1 MSFTATSRVGRTTIP
16 PDAPISR
23 AVRGW
28 LLEAAARIIEAA
40 PQLTELDARIG
51 DGDHGINLGR
61 GMGIV
66 RDALAAPDASDN
78 PATMLRTSGRL
89 LISSVGGASG
99 PLYGTLFLD
108 AAEEL
113 GSSVDAAAL
122 ARAVR
127 RGAAGVG
134 RRGRSTVGQKTM
146 LDTLVPAGE
155 ALGAAIDAGLGLS
168 AATERAVEA
177 ARIGRDSTREMVAQR
192 GRASYLGE
200 RAVGHLDPGAVSSC
214 LLIEALHAAVR
225 ATADG
230 QPPASTVTSVDAR
243 R

>member
-1 MSFTATSRVGRTTIP
+1 
-16 PDAPISR
+16 
-23 AVRGW
+23 VRGW

-40 PQLTELDARIG
+40 PHLTELDARIG

-61 GMGIV
+61 GMGVV
-66 RDALAAPDASDN
+66 RDGLEAPDASDD
-78 PATMLRTSGRL
+78 PAAMLRSSGRL

-113 GSSVDAAAL
+113 GSAADAAAL

-127 RGAAGVG
+127 LGAAGVG

-146 LDTLVPAGE
+146 LDTLVPAAE
-155 ALGAAIDAGLGLS
+155 ALVAAIEAGLGLTVAS
-168 AATERAVEA
+168 ERAVEA
-177 ARIGRDSTREMVAQR
+177 ARIGRDSTRGMVAQR

-214 LLIEALHAAVR
+214 LLIEALDAAVR
-225 ATADG
+225 AVADG
-230 QPPASTVTSVDAR
+230 QLPASTVTSVDPSR
-243 R
+243 

>member
-1 MSFTATSRVGRTTIP
+1 MSSTATSRVGRTTIP
-16 PDAPISR
+16 PEPPIGPV
-23 AVRGW
+23 VRGW

-40 PQLTELDARIG
+40 PHLTELDARIG

-61 GMGIV
+61 GMGVV
-66 RDALAAPDASDN
+66 RDALGAPGASDD
-78 PATMLRTSGRL
+78 PATMLRSSGRL

-99 PLYGTLFLD
+99 PLYGTLLLD
-108 AAEEL
+108 AGEEL
-113 GSSVDAAAL
+113 GSAAHAAGL
-122 ARAVR
+122 AQAVR

-155 ALGAAIDAGLGLS
+155 ALAAAIDAGLGLVD
-168 AATERAVEA
+168 ATERAAEA
-177 ARIGRDSTREMVAQR
+177 ARTGRESTRGMVAQR

-214 LLIEALHAAVR
+214 LLIEALHAAVI
-225 ATADG
+225 AVADG
-230 QPPASTVTSVDAR
+230 QPPASTVTSVEASR
-243 R
+243 